1 MLVLLFCK
9 QTAGPE
15 CCFQTSL
22 NSGMSPCHTSTISC
36 YPPVI
41 PSSGVIPFT
50 TIISCYPHTPSS
62 VVTHYTSIISCYFLY
77 HHHQLLTNIPHH
89 QLLLPLQYPIIS
101 YCYPPPIPQS
111 SCCYHPLHLHCLV
124 VTPLYPIPHWMKH
137 GYQLACGAM
146 RMKGGALKTCTAVS
160 SFHFKLTVI
169 LNTVAKT
176 FLCCSHLRKFIVSR
190 SVNRL

>member
-1 MLVLLFCK
+1 MLLSNFSEFWNVSLPYLYHQLLPSCNPIIRSYPFYHHH
-9 QTAGPE
+9 Q
-15 CCFQTSL
+15 L
-22 NSGMSPCHTSTISC
+22 LSP
-36 YPPVI
+36 YP
-41 PSSGVIPFT
+41 
-50 TIISCYPHTPSS
+50 IISCYYTP
-62 VVTHYTSIISCYFLY
+62 IISCYFLY

-160 SFHFKLTVI
+160 SFHFKLKVI

-176 FLCCSHLRKFIVSR
+176 FLCCSHRRKFIVSR